1 MLAGKDGLV
10 SRGLPAAL
18 PPSACLLAA
27 LVLLTVG
34 ACLPGTATN
43 CRADSPPG
51 SRIDRP
57 PERGPVFVAVFAS
70 VGGTMEYDPLRW
82 GGGVNFIFRP
92 LAAADFIN
100 FLYRWNTAMVLQA
113 EYRSVSGDRDLLSAD
128 FILRRYEDDMRPVRG
143 GGSSFWGLGVGA
155 TQATYIGD
163 STSAAPRGFSGLLE
177 VGHEWN
183 NEHGVLL
190 FADFQFRFFN
200 HGGLD
205 YTGWS
210 VHCGAGMPVSW

>member
-1 MLAGKDGLV
+1 V
-10 SRGLPAAL
+10 SRGLPAVL
-18 PPSACLLAA
+18 PSGVCLLAV
-27 LVLLTVG
+27 LVLLTAG
-34 ACLPGTATN
+34 SCLPGAATSS
-43 CRADSPPG
+43 RAETLPASH
-51 SRIDRP
+51 IDRP
-57 PERGPVFVAVFAS
+57 PERGPVFVAAFGS
-70 VGGTMEYDPLRW
+70 VGGTIEHDPLCW

-92 LAAADFIN
+92 LAAADFVN

-113 EYRSVSGDRDLLSAD
+113 EYRSVGVDRDLLSAD
-128 FILRRYEDDMRPVRG
+128 FILRRYEDDMRPARG

-155 TQATYIGD
+155 TQATNTSG
-163 STSAAPRGFSGLLE
+163 STSTAPRGFSGLLE

-190 FADFQFRFFN
+190 FANFQFRFFN